1 MSFFTTF
8 LFREIILV
16 LLNMIEEFTILPM
29 QKRQIREVV
38 ESSKKFSNTSD
49 FLKSAIEILIAWE
62 SKHPEDC
69 LQIINSLRPWTTE
82 QEVQISQS
90 MKNEEIKKHFGT
102 LNIES
107 EKDESVEQI
116 ALAQTDYDH
125 MKVQGNYLNTM
136 KYIKSLKISKPEN
149 IIPYDGYPMLTT
161 SYNRFL
167 PIKLS
172 VLMLAHMLES
182 KKDSKIELKNIRVN
196 GYDLLEEYGEMIR
209 KYEKIKGVTRQ
220 YKISTGLP
228 KKINSGDKD
237 KDIEMKIRIKDIQ
250 IGRTRISRKLG
261 GNHFDGALSAL
272 GLVYAFEQDDKV
284 FVSLSE
290 LGREFV
296 LKENPIFPENDFS
309 KGALSEKESEFILKE
324 IIPKRSLENQIVKK
338 ILLTVKEQGPKLS
351 IAESKKNLKELEANI
366 HCEIIEYIKK
376 NPVECARFNISE
388 LKGDNTK
395 IRGRIK
401 QKRLAIMG
409 RLVELG
415 KIKWIINEESISEYY
430 LN

>member
-8 LFREIILV
+8 LFREIIIV
-16 LLNMIEEFTILPM
+16 LLNMVEEFTIMQM

-38 ESSKKFSNTSD
+38 ESSKKFSDASD

-62 SKHPEDC
+62 SKHPEEC
-69 LQIINSLRPWTTE
+69 LQIINSLQPWTPE
-82 QEVQISQS
+82 QKIVTTQI
-90 MKNEEIKKHFGT
+90 MKGDKVKEHFGT
-102 LNIES
+102 LDIES

-125 MKVQGNYLNTM
+125 MKVQGNYDNTM
-136 KYIKSLKISKPEN
+136 KYINSLKISKPEN

-196 GYDLLEEYGEMIR
+196 GYDLLEEYGEMIA
-209 KYEKIKGVTRQ
+209 KYEKINGVKRQ
-220 YKISTGLP
+220 YKKSTGLP
-228 KKINSGDKD
+228 KKIKSDDKD
-237 KDIEMKIRIKDIQ
+237 KDIETKIRIKDIQ

-290 LGREFV
+290 LGKEFI
-296 LKENPIFPENDFS
+296 LKKNPIFPKNDFIKS
-309 KGALSEKESEFILKE
+309 ALSEEECDLIFKK

-338 ILLTVKEQGPKLS
+338 ILSTVKEQGPKLS

-366 HCEIIEYIKK
+366 HSEIIEYIKK
-376 NPVECARFNISE
+376 NPDECERFNISE
-388 LKGDNTK
+388 LKGDNAK
-395 IRGRIK
+395 IRARIK

-409 RLVELG
+409 RLVELR
-415 KIKWIINEESISEYY
+415 KIKWIINEKSISEYY